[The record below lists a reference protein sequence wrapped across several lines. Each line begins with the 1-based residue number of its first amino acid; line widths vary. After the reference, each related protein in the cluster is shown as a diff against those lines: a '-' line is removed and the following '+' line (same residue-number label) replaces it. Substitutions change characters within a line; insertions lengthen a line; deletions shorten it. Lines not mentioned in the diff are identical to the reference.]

1 MITLTDVLAMS
12 SGELIETLWN
22 VNQRTKIHNSI
33 NKYELIETL
42 WNVNTPADILECAS
56 KLN

>member
-1 MITLTDVLAMS
+1 MITYAVENHVS
-12 SGELIETLWN
+12 P
-22 VNQRTKIHNSI
+22 
-33 NKYELIETL
+33 ELIETL

>member
-22 VNQRTKIHNSI
+22 VNKILS
-33 NKYELIETL
+33 
-42 WNVNTPADILECAS
+42 VTPAG
-56 KLN
+56 